1 MLLARISFVALMFVA
16 LASAQTQPP
25 TPVPDTNQRR
35 CYDTQ
40 GVIPFPAPNTPFA
53 GQDAQH
59 VTTVPAF
66 RDNQDGTVTD
76 LVTGLIWQKTP
87 DFAKRRTYDEAKVY
101 AEQLVLAQQSDW
113 RLPTIKELYSLID
126 FRGSSVATPAR
137 PYIDTRCFD
146 FEYPPPSS
154 GLRPIDAQY
163 WSSTEYLG
171 TTMNNDP
178 TVFGVNFADGRIKGY
193 PRLPFFA
200 RYVRCVRGR
209 KDYGSNRFVDNK
221 DGTITDL
228 SNGLTWQEDDSGKGL
243 NWQDAL
249 AYAEKLELAGHKDWR
264 LPNAKEL
271 QSIVDYS
278 RAPLAQDPQRRG
290 PAIDPIF
297 GISQTESYFWTS
309 TTLDETP
316 IQLQRKEGVY
326 VCFGRGLGWLE
337 MPPNSNNWQLVD
349 VHGAGA
355 QRSDPKDG
363 DPKQFPR
370 GRGPQGDDVRIFN
383 FVRCVRGGI
392 SSALRGDRYT
402 LPVSTGGQVGLEL
415 DAGPAAAG
423 RPYLVV
429 SSASGTAPGLPLLP
443 SPAVLPLVLD
453 AFTSSALSVTNT
465 LAFDRFAGIFDAN
478 GRAQA
483 RFDTLGPVA
492 SSLAGLELSFAFVTF
507 NPVDFASNPVVVE
520 LTH

>member
-1 MLLARISFVALMFVA
+1 MKQLCTGLAIVAFAAASFG
-16 LASAQTQPP
+16 QTS
-25 TPVPDTNQRR
+25 VPDTNQRR

-137 PYIDTRCFD
+137 PYIDTRYFD
-146 FEYPPPSS
+146 FEYPPASS

-209 KDYGSNRFVDNK
+209 KDYGVQSLRRQQGRHDHGSVERL
-221 DGTITDL
+221 I
-228 SNGLTWQEDDSGKGL
+228 WQKDDSGKGL

-249 AYAEKLELAGHKDWR
+249 AYAEKLDLAGHNDWR

-271 QSIVDYS
+271 QSIVDYT
-278 RAPLAQDPQRRG
+278 RAPLAHDRGSSRG

-297 GISQTESYFWTS
+297 GTTQVESYFWTS
-309 TTLDETP
+309 TTLTRARS
-316 IQLQRKEGVY
+316 QLGRKEGNL
-326 VCFGRGLGWLE
+326 RLLWSWSGL
-337 MPPNSNNWQLVD
+337 
-349 VHGAGA
+349 
-355 QRSDPKDG
+355 DG
-363 DPKQFPR
+363 DAS
-370 GRGPQGDDVRIFN
+370 V
-383 FVRCVRGGI
+383 
-392 SSALRGDRYT
+392 
-402 LPVSTGGQVGLEL
+402 LE
-415 DAGPAAAG
+415 
-423 RPYLVV
+423 
-429 SSASGTAPGLPLLP
+429 
-443 SPAVLPLVLD
+443 
-453 AFTSSALSVTNT
+453 
-465 LAFDRFAGIFDAN
+465 
-478 GRAQA
+478 
-483 RFDTLGPVA
+483 
-492 SSLAGLELSFAFVTF
+492 
-507 NPVDFASNPVVVE
+507 
-520 LTH
+520 